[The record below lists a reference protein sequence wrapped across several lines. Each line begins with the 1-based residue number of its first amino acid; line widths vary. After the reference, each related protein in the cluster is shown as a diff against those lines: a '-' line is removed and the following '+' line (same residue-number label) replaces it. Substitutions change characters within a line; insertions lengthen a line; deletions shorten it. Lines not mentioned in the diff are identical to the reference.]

1 MHDTAIVI
9 LIHCEDKLISM
20 TFNSWITFAHRFSIK
35 DCCVLLPGDEEE
47 AAGPKY
53 TKVNHTTKV
62 SKWSKHLLY
71 NQKHKSRSYI
81 L

>member
-47 AAGPKY
+47 AAPAACSER
-53 TKVNHTTKV
+53 VANIPNQNILRHT
-62 SKWSKHLLY
+62 
-71 NQKHKSRSYI
+71 N
-81 L
+81 